1 MGNLANI
8 NFKSLLPWLAAVLIA
23 GAATYL
29 GRTRL
34 AGRAK
39 ALATYVGGLATVVL
53 LALLAG
59 KIGAILPQV
68 QSDSPHARAVDGM
81 KLALA
86 VSAILLVFYELRRI
100 GERRPVAERWKK
112 FIGVSLGIMG
122 VLLYFN
128 TFKFGYPKYYHRW
141 DQYHY
146 YMGAKY
152 FPEIGY
158 DGLYKCTAIA
168 QDEVGTAMVD
178 VDDTGTPRAYN
189 LRAEVRKSDKK
200 IRNLSGDNSLVP
212 ASEFLENPKQCV
224 DRFTPERWEQY
235 KKDVIFF
242 STSCYLDKYWTDM
255 QQDHGYNPPPV
266 WTVAGYWLGNY
277 RDANAKLFD
286 YGDRFGGVLNGGIMY
301 LQALALID
309 VAYIL
314 AAFAALY
321 WAFGW
326 RVFAVAGIF
335 FGTQSSAP
343 FYWTGGALLRQDWL
357 FFYVMA
363 ACLVRKKYPAL
374 AGASLVY
381 AGLLRVFPGLAVLG
395 WLVVAGWYIVKH
407 KRMKGE
413 HVRMLA
419 GGTLAAA
426 LLIGTSLAVVGKDS
440 YQKFFHHTL
449 KVHDQTPLTNH
460 MGLRVLIGHDLGMDK
475 SSGRMR
481 YAKEPA
487 RLDPFA
493 TWKNM
498 RVQRY
503 IDYKPVAYTLIGS
516 TFFAFA
522 LVLRRVKSM
531 WVAQTVGGIWII
543 LLSQLTCYYYSFML
557 LSATLT
563 RARRDLE
570 VYIFA
575 FCAISQVGW
584 RALGYNDDKYDYLT
598 LASLILLFFLL
609 LAFAPREL
617 SGRRAEKPITVD
629 EVVGELTKY
638 TPAWEKP
645 KGWRRLQTFSGQ
657 RLGTV
662 VAASTGIVFAAMGA
676 ARQDWSTVIMGGVL
690 IATGVSLW
698 RWADSIRDGKASD
711 AVSPMHTGN
720 SGEDAAALAG
730 PATAPR
736 SK

>member
-1 MGNLANI
+1 
-8 NFKSLLPWLAAVLIA
+8 
-23 GAATYL
+23 
-29 GRTRL
+29 
-34 AGRAK
+34 
-39 ALATYVGGLATVVL
+39 
-53 LALLAG
+53 
-59 KIGAILPQV
+59 
-68 QSDSPHARAVDGM
+68 
-81 KLALA
+81 
-86 VSAILLVFYELRRI
+86 
-100 GERRPVAERWKK
+100 
-112 FIGVSLGIMG
+112 
-122 VLLYFN
+122 
-128 TFKFGYPKYYHRW
+128 
-141 DQYHY
+141 
-146 YMGAKY
+146 
-152 FPEIGY
+152 
-158 DGLYKCTAIA
+158 
-168 QDEVGTAMVD
+168 
-178 VDDTGTPRAYN
+178 
-189 LRAEVRKSDKK
+189 
-200 IRNLSGDNSLVP
+200 
-212 ASEFLENPKQCV
+212 NPKQCV
-224 DRFTPERWEQY
+224 DRFSPARWEQY
-235 KKDVIFF
+235 KKDVTFF

-277 RDANAKLFD
+277 KDASV
-286 YGDRFGGVLNGGIMY
+286 GY
-301 LQALALID
+301 LQALAMID

-314 AAFAALY
+314 AAFGALY

-395 WLVVAGWYIVKH
+395 WLVVAGWYVVKH
-407 KRMKGE
+407 KRMKRE
-413 HVRMLA
+413 HLRMLA

-503 IDYKPVAYTLIGS
+503 IDYKPVAYTLMAS
-516 TFFAFA
+516 TFLAFA

-531 WVAQTVGGIWII
+531 WVAQTLGGIWII

-557 LSATLT
+557 LSATVT
-563 RARRDLE
+563 RLRRDLE

-584 RALGYNDDKYDYLT
+584 RFLGYNDDKYDYLT

-617 SGRRAEKPITVD
+617 AGAKRITASDVVD
-629 EVVGELTKY
+629 AVAREAVR
-638 TPAWEKP
+638 PSWEKP
-645 KGWRRLQTFSGQ
+645 KGLARLLTFSGQ
-657 RLGTV
+657 RIGTI
-662 VAASTGIVFAAMGA
+662 VAASTGVVFAAMGA
-676 ARQDWSTVIMGGVL
+676 ARQDWSTVIMGAVL
-690 IATGVSLW
+690 IGTGVSLW
-698 RWADSIRDGKASD
+698 RWADSIRDGKAAD
-711 AVSPMHTGN
+711 AISPMHTGQ
-720 SGEDAAALAG
+720 SGEEAAALA
-730 PATAPR
+730 APSSAQR
-736 SK
+736 ST

>member
-8 NFKSLLPWLAAVLIA
+8 NFKSLLPYLAAVVVA
-23 GAATYL
+23 GLVTYFGRLRAT
-29 GRTRL
+29 
-34 AGRAK
+34 GRAK
-39 ALATYVGGLATVVL
+39 ALVTYVGGLVTIVL
-53 LALLAG
+53 VALFAG
-59 KIGAILPQV
+59 KVGTILPQI

-81 KLALA
+81 KLLLA
-86 VSAILLVFYELRRI
+86 ISAMLLVFYELRRL

-112 FIGVSLGIMG
+112 FIGICLGIMG

-168 QDEVGTAMVD
+168 QDEIGTAMVD
-178 VDDTGTPRAYN
+178 VDNTGTERPYN

-212 ASEFLENPKQCV
+212 AIEFLNDPGQCTS
-224 DRFTPERWEQY
+224 RFTPARWEQY
-235 KKDVIFF
+235 KRDVTFF

-277 RDANAKLFD
+277 RDASV
-286 YGDRFGGVLNGGIMY
+286 GY

-314 AAFAALY
+314 AAFGALY

-374 AGASLVY
+374 AGAALVY

-407 KRMKGE
+407 KRMKPE

-503 IDYKPVAYTLIGS
+503 IDYKPVAYTLMAS
-516 TFFAFA
+516 TFLAFA

-531 WVAQTVGGIWII
+531 WVAQTLGGIWII

-563 RARRDLE
+563 RVRRDLE

-617 SGRRAEKPITVD
+617 NATEAAQV
-629 EVVGELTKY
+629 
-638 TPAWEKP
+638 
-645 KGWRRLQTFSGQ
+645 KGPRWQSLSGQ
-657 RLGTV
+657 RIGAI
-662 VAASTGIVFAAMGA
+662 VASSTGLVFGVMGGI
-676 ARQDWSTVIMGGVL
+676 RQDWSTVIMGAVL
-690 IATGVSLW
+690 IGTAVTLW
-698 RWADSIRDGKASD
+698 RWADSIRNGKASD
-711 AVSPMHTGN
+711 AISPMHSGG
-720 SGEDAAALAG
+720 SGEDAAALG
-730 PATAPR
+730 SSATRPT
-736 SK
+736 